1 MKTVI
6 CNLQYYHNFIL
17 VKKSDFSLDVNSDD
31 INFSFITLVCNIS
44 IQMLLS
50 LCLIDILSIIWL
62 DSEIKLILLQV
73 LTIDLLINGIMAMQ
87 VAFVCVNCC
96 DSNQVFLDNFLVP
109 KVIKLLNE
117 RLLFFRLFRFINILC
132 LVILTIFVNSNY
144 LLDIAIVGL
153 FNQCIFAQGFPI
165 SYL

>member
-1 MKTVI
+1 
-6 CNLQYYHNFIL
+6 
-17 VKKSDFSLDVNSDD
+17 
-31 INFSFITLVCNIS
+31 
-44 IQMLLS
+44 MLLS